1 LRAVRHGARGA
12 GRPISGTVWAVTRGR
27 KRRLVAWSI
36 LAALVVRVASHRSRR
51 REVARQIAAGEP
63 PGRHISWLGRALDPF
78 PGSAD
83 QPFVM
88 PSLPPAEVV
97 SIPDRG
103 EFVVRR
109 GGRSSGVPVLLMH
122 GWMAT
127 ADLNWFLLYEALG
140 THHPIVAPDLRGHGR
155 APRSSGAFTLESCA
169 DDAAAILRRLGIER
183 AIVVGYSL
191 GGPVSMLLWRRH
203 SDLVAG
209 LVLEATAME
218 WSGTRR
224 ERLAWRTLGLIGFL
238 LRWPTGRI
246 VLLRAMGG
254 VRDLP
259 TGLLPYR
266 AWADGEFR
274 RNDPME
280 VAEAGRALAAF
291 DARPFAPSI
300 DVPTAV
306 VVTTRD
312 SLVPPKRQR
321 ALAAA
326 LRASVFEL
334 DGDHTA
340 VAVQPDE
347 LAEVTLQAI
356 RAVTGEP
363 ASAPVEAPPPAAE
376 SVT

>member
-1 LRAVRHGARGA
+1 MSVRRVRRLALWSLLAAIVASVAGLGRRRRGA
-12 GRPISGTVWAVTRGR
+12 AP
-27 KRRLVAWSI
+27 
-36 LAALVVRVASHRSRR
+36 
-51 REVARQIAAGEP
+51 QIADGEA
-63 PGRHISWLGRALDPF
+63 PGRHISWLGRVLDPF

-83 QPFVM
+83 QPYVM

-109 GGRSSGVPVLLMH
+109 GGRSSGTPVLLLH

-140 THHPIVAPDLRGHGR
+140 AHHPIVAPDLRGHGR

-183 AIVVGYSL
+183 AVVVGYSM

-203 SDLVAG
+203 PDLVAG

-259 TGLLPYR
+259 DELIPYR

-280 VAEAGRALAAF
+280 AAEAGRALAAF

-300 DVPTAV
+300 DVPAAV
-306 VVTTRD
+306 VVTTGD
-312 SLVPPKRQR
+312 SLVPPARQR

-326 LRASVFEL
+326 LRASVLEL

-340 VAVQPDE
+340 VAVRPAE
-347 LAEVTLQAI
+347 LAEVTLRAI
-356 RAVTGEP
+356 QAVTGEP
-363 ASAPVEAPPPAAE
+363 AGPAVQAPPPAAAT
-376 SVT
+376 VT